1 MSHRHHENTFR
12 SQWYCALHTQ
22 LYHSSHTIC
31 LSHLNSLSPNKD
43 HKIISHGSMKCY
55 LIILWGEHI
64 SFHNCF
70 SRHNSSLFRLDTF
83 LRFNFYPIFV
93 KTKSFCFVKTNLMRL
108 CREKGKCCWNHP
120 FFMLWTLQKQ
130 KPCYNYRQ
138 NSICHRTNYLQN
150 SSQLCTTGSARNYA
164 FIGPS

>member
-12 SQWYCALHTQ
+12 GQWYCALHTQ

-43 HKIISHGSMKCY
+43 HKIISHGAMKCY
-55 LIILWGEHI
+55 LIILWGNT
-64 SFHNCF
+64 FHFTIASQDITHHFFGLTHF
-70 SRHNSSLFRLDTF
+70 SGLIFILFL
-83 LRFNFYPIFV
+83 
-93 KTKSFCFVKTNLMRL
+93 FCLMRL

-130 KPCYNYRQ
+130 KPCYNYRR

-150 SSQLCTTGSARNYA
+150 SSQLCTTCSARNYA